1 MLTLFPVSCLQQRLI
16 FKSALLITFSH
27 QSATLTNYLW
37 QELDKLE
44 SYTHFDFLTAF
55 LAEWNMLPSS
65 WASDWWRNVNN
76 DVSAIKWSQL
86 WHVPSNSSPFNQGV
100 NTFAPLMCGAG
111 WVFNEEFHLSSCS
124 ASNTTHSYI
133 YYFLI
138 SPRPLK
144 EETDLAFEWSVE
156 AILSTFLK
164 IMSTFQL
171 SPDHAYWGLC
181 LFSEPWRQ
189 EDDGPG
195 RPARSLTTTQ
205 LRLFTGTL
213 SHKDGNRDCQ

>member
-1 MLTLFPVSCLQQRLI
+1 MLTLFPVSYLQQRLI

-37 QELDKLE
+37 QEPDKLE

-86 WHVPSNSSPFNQGV
+86 SHVPSNSSPFNQGV
-100 NTFAPLMCGAG
+100 NAFAPLMCGAG

-133 YYFLI
+133 YYFFNLTEATQRRDWPCFWMVSRGYFVHI
-138 SPRPLK
+138 PENNVYFPTESWPCLLGSLPL
-144 EETDLAFEWSVE
+144 
-156 AILSTFLK
+156 
-164 IMSTFQL
+164 
-171 SPDHAYWGLC
+171 
-181 LFSEPWRQ
+181 
-189 EDDGPG
+189 
-195 RPARSLTTTQ
+195 
-205 LRLFTGTL
+205 LRTVKAGGWA
-213 SHKDGNRDCQ
+213 K